1 MFIMAYA
8 KCLSLIIRLINGPGV
23 DKNSIFQPESSTPVN
38 KVIIK
43 HFSISIVSVID
54 F

>member
-23 DKNSIFQPESSTPVN
+23 DKNSIFQPESSSQVN
-38 KVIIK
+38 KVIIEY
-43 HFSISIVSVID
+43 FPISIVSVIY